1 MLLSKYAQRCAARAE
16 LELSL
21 KLVSDAGS
29 ASKLHQCPMG
39 SSLTDLGWGIVCVCA
54 ALPDRKPST
63 SVLCVYELLL
73 LLLLLHSLAEQSGS
87 LSQP

>member
-39 SSLTDLGWGIVCVCA
+39 SSLTDLGWGIVCVYVC

-63 SVLCVYELLL
+63 SVLCVCELLL
-73 LLLLLHSLAEQSGS
+73 LHPLAEQSGS